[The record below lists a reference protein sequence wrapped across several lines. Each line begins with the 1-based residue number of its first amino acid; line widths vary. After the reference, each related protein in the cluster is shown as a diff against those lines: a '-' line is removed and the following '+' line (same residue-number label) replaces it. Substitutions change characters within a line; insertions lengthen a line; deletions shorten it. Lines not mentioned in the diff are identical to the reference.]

1 MPNRDVSNRDEPS
14 TFRETIRRKYVEDW
28 GPGNRSVMIAEEEWH
43 AEEIEAAGRVIAQ
56 IEEEIEDLRGAD
68 PERLAERQ
76 PEDLPPGYR
85 RTPEQIE
92 DRIEHQ
98 IDQLRAEKGAFRLIT
113 LPEEEKD
120 EIREARAKE
129 EMRADAARW

>member
-1 MPNRDVSNRDEPS
+1 
-14 TFRETIRRKYVEDW
+14 
-28 GPGNRSVMIAEEEWH
+28 MIAEEEWRE
-43 AEEIEAAGRVIAQ
+43 EEIEAARRVIAQ
-56 IEEEIEDLRGAD
+56 IEEEIEDLCGAD

-85 RTPEQIE
+85 RTPKQIE
-92 DRIEHQ
+92 DRVEHQ
-98 IDQLRAEKGAFRLIT
+98 IGRLRAEKGAFRFIT

-120 EIREARAKE
+120 EIREARAEE

>member
-1 MPNRDVSNRDEPS
+1 
-14 TFRETIRRKYVEDW
+14 
-28 GPGNRSVMIAEEEWH
+28 MITTEEWRE
-43 AEEIEAAGRVIAQ
+43 EEIEAAERVIAQ
-56 IEEEIEDLRGAD
+56 IEEEIADLRGAD
-68 PERLAERQ
+68 SERLAARQ
-76 PEDLPPGYR
+76 PEDLPPGYC

-129 EMRADAARW
+129 EMRTDAARW